1 MSEPHVLQLLEEA
14 LRENKSLSN
23 LKIDGR
29 GCKWTNVAT
38 YILKGATKSMSLQEL
53 KLITPED
60 FPPPKE
66 VVDEVR
72 RANPKLQLILDT
84 GRESVSQTS

>member
-1 MSEPHVLQLLEEA
+1 MSEPHVLQLLEQA
-14 LRENKSLSN
+14 LRENKSLSK

-29 GCKWTNVAT
+29 RCKWTNVAT
-38 YILKGATKSMSLQEL
+38 YILKGAAKSMSLQEL

-72 RANPKLQLILDT
+72 RANPKLQVILDA
-84 GRESVSQTS
+84 GGESVSQTS